1 MGSKLGRELSLDGA
15 ALHDLKTDFNTL
27 LTRTIRTMREK
38 NVEEAAVTAK
48 LEITL
53 TTSDNPNLYA
63 PDSAE
68 ERERVIPEFKHKV
81 TATMKIKEEAAGETG
96 GEEYELLY
104 DSDVGAFVM
113 VVIKDKGQTSLW
125 EGDAGEKPTQEITV
139 DDVIETATAIV
150 REANSASVALLQ
162 RRMGIQYQLAS
173 AILDRL
179 EEQGVVGPSHG
190 SAPREVLPYG
200 AEDGGESA

>member
-1 MGSKLGRELSLDGA
+1 MGSKLGRELSLEGE
-15 ALHDLKTDFNTL
+15 ALRDLKTDFNTL

-63 PDSAE
+63 PDNTE

-104 DSDVGAFVM
+104 DSNVGAFVM
-113 VVIKDKGQTSLW
+113 VAIKDKGQTSLW
-125 EGDAGEKPTQEITV
+125 EGDAGEKPT
-139 DDVIETATAIV
+139 
-150 REANSASVALLQ
+150 
-162 RRMGIQYQLAS
+162 
-173 AILDRL
+173 
-179 EEQGVVGPSHG
+179 
-190 SAPREVLPYG
+190 
-200 AEDGGESA
+200 